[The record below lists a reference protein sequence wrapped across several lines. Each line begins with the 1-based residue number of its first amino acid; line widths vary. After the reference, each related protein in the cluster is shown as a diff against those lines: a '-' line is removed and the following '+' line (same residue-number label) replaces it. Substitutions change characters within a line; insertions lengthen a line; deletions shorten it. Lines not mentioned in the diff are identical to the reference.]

1 MDSNTYRSSTEG
13 SGTGTS
19 EKPITEP
26 TTPASG
32 TEHTTLMGILSY
44 LGILVIIPFLMAK
57 ENPFVKFHIKQ
68 GLVLVAIQ
76 LLVWLLSETFLFKID
91 SLVPFVQIVL
101 FILSVIGIVNVLK
114 KRERELPFVGSFAK
128 YIKF

>member
-1 MDSNTYRSSTEG
+1 MDSNTYQSSTEG
-13 SGTGTS
+13 SGTGTTQNS
-19 EKPITEP
+19 P
-26 TTPASG
+26 TNTVKDLS
-32 TEHTTLMGILSY
+32 TNHSTLMGILSY
-44 LGILVIIPFLMAK
+44 LGILVIIPFLVAK

-76 LLVWLLSETFLFKID
+76 LLLWLLSETFLFKID
-91 SLVPFVQIVL
+91 SIVRIVQIVL

-114 KRERELPFVGSFAK
+114 KREKEIPLVGSFAH